1 MTTLLFPFADV
12 LVKISGMVVKE
23 KAEEEPVVEDAETAA
38 TLKHLD
44 ERIFESPAFA
54 VETAAL
60 EVVHMGQITYEN
72 VVRAIDA
79 VLTVTSDEVET
90 VFKTEQTINNMEKM
104 LTEYLIKVDNLSLTE
119 KQKKVVN
126 NLFYSVSDIERI
138 GDHAE
143 NLAEQAQYMVEHG
156 LQFSTTGADD
166 LKSIS
171 DSVLKSFQY
180 AIDARQNGNMGGSA
194 QKVSQ
199 YRMMSTARKR
209 SFARNTSSA
218 FQQESARPL
227 RVWYSWISSAN
238 LERVSDHAYN
248 LAGYVKDEML
258 IDIIVSRIA
267 QFIRILYTKH
277 KRKPFGA
284 GLRGLLLT
292 KTRR

>member
-1 MTTLLFPFADV
+1 
-12 LVKISGMVVKE
+12 MVVKE
-23 KAEEEPVVEDAETAA
+23 KAEEEPVAEDAETLP

-72 VVRAIDA
+72 VVRAIDS
-79 VLTVTSDEVET
+79 VLTVNSDEVET

-138 GDHAE
+138 GDPAE

-156 LQFSTTGADD
+156 LQFSTTGMDD

-180 AIDARQNGNMGGSA
+180 AIDARQNGNMEAVRRSA
-194 QKVSQ
+194 SM
-199 YRMMSTARKR
+199 RTMSTARKR
-209 SFARNTSSA
+209 SFVRSTLSV
-218 FQQESARPL
+218 FRRGECKGIGRCGIP
-227 RVWYSWISSAN
+227 
-238 LERVSDHAYN
+238 
-248 LAGYVKDEML
+248 GYH
-258 IDIIVSRIA
+258 
-267 QFIRILYTKH
+267 Q
-277 KRKPFGA
+277 
-284 GLRGLLLT
+284 
-292 KTRR
+292 